1 MVLKSQCKIALL
13 GRTSMGL
20 FSQPFGTLRLD
31 SRLKS
36 SYLVNR
42 WEFEFLS
49 SGNNAHNFTRHNF
62 VINNII
68 VIHHPNEIQ
77 SIEVDT
83 SIILPQTPKALYFL
97 NRQEFWSHSTC
108 KTLNH
113 LLV

>member
-49 SGNNAHNFTRHNF
+49 SSNIAHNFMRHNF
-62 VINNII
+62 VTDNFI
-68 VIHHPNEIQ
+68 VIHHPNAIQ

-83 SIILPQTPKALYFL
+83 SIILPLTPELLYFL
-97 NRQEFWSHSTC
+97 IRR
-108 KTLNH
+108 
-113 LLV
+113 